1 MGKGRPFL
9 EIFTY
14 ALDEDYRFPILEIFA
29 FLFALGTFVF
39 VDLGAYIGAYSG
51 QIKEALAY
59 NLVSTLCGFPLLF
72 IFVVLIL
79 KNVAYS
85 LGGDL
90 DKGVMQTLFSYPLK
104 RRYIL
109 TAKLLSGLG
118 IALLLFLGIQIF
130 GIFLLAPDVILTYP
144 STVFLTY
151 AAQVCSPAL
160 LFSGLVL
167 IFTLRV
173 KRAGLAFVIGFVL
186 FLAGLIISG
195 FVPSIAYRTGSH
207 LPLQI
212 WAVIDP
218 NSALQT
224 YYSNMGAVGLPPGT
238 WVPSFSEILLYLG
251 AGYLIVAVLF
261 VVGYAYFDRRLEI

>member
-14 ALDEDYRFPILEIFA
+14 ALDEDYRFPLLEIFA

-39 VDLGAYIGAYSG
+39 VDLGAYSG
-51 QIKEALAY
+51 QTGEASAY

-79 KNVAYS
+79 KNVAYG

-90 DKGVMQTLFSYPLK
+90 EKGVIQTLFSYPLK

-109 TAKLLSGLG
+109 TARLLSGLG

-130 GIFLLAPDVILTYP
+130 GLFLLAPDVILTYP

-151 AAQVCSPAL
+151 AAQLCSPVL
-160 LFSGLVL
+160 LLAGLVL
-167 IFTLRV
+167 FFALRL
-173 KRAGLAFVIGFVL
+173 KRAGLALVIGVVL
-186 FLAGLIISG
+186 LLTGLVVSG
-195 FVPSIAYRTGSH
+195 FVTSIAYGTGSH
-207 LPLQI
+207 LSLEI
-212 WAVIDP
+212 WAVINP

-224 YYSNMGAVGLPPGT
+224 YYSNVGVASLPPET
-238 WVPSFSEILLYLG
+238 WVPSFSEALLYLG
-251 AGYLIVAVLF
+251 AGYLIVAALF
-261 VVGYAYFDRRLEI
+261 IVGYIYFDRRLEI

>member
-1 MGKGRPFL
+1 MAKGRPFL

-14 ALDEDYRFPILEIFA
+14 ALDEDYRFPILEVFA
-29 FLFALGTFVF
+29 FLFALGMFVF
-39 VDLGAYIGAYSG
+39 ANFASYPQSG
-51 QIKEALAY
+51 EALAY
-59 NLVSTLCGFPLLF
+59 FMVSTLGGFLILF
-72 IFVVLIL
+72 IFVILVL

-85 LGGDL
+85 LGSDL
-90 DKGVMQTLFSYPLK
+90 ERGVMQTLFSYPLK

-118 IALLLFLGIQIF
+118 VALLLFLGIQIF
-130 GIFLLAPDVILTYP
+130 GLFLLAPDVILTYP

-160 LFSGLVL
+160 LLAGLVL
-167 IFTLRV
+167 LLALRL
-173 KRAGLAFVIGFVL
+173 KRGGLALVIGVVLLFAGLVV
-186 FLAGLIISG
+186 SG
-195 FVPSIAYRTGSH
+195 FVSSIAYRTGSH

-212 WAVIDP
+212 WAVINP

-224 YYSNMGAVGLPPGT
+224 YYSNMIAGGLPHGT
-238 WVPSFSEILLYLG
+238 WVPSFSEVLLYLG
-251 AGYLIVAVLF
+251 AGYLLVAVLF

>member
-39 VDLGAYIGAYSG
+39 ADFALHG
-51 QIKEALAY
+51 QTGEALAY
-59 NLVSTLCGFPLLF
+59 SLVSTLCGFPLLF
-72 IFVVLIL
+72 IFVILIL
-79 KNVAYS
+79 KNVAYG

-90 DKGVMQTLFSYPLK
+90 EKGVMQTLFSYPLK

-118 IALLLFLGIQIF
+118 IAVLLFLGIQIF
-130 GIFLLAPDVILTYP
+130 GLFLLAPDVILTYS

-151 AAQVCSPAL
+151 AAHLCSPAL
-160 LFSGLVL
+160 LLAGLVL
-167 IFTLRV
+167 LLTLRL
-173 KRAGLAFVIGFVL
+173 KRGGLALIIGVIL
-186 FLAGLIISG
+186 FLAGLIFSG
-195 FVPSIAYRTGSH
+195 EVTYIAYATDSDV
-207 LPLQI
+207 LLKI
-212 WAVIDP
+212 WAVINP
-218 NSALQT
+218 NLALQA
-224 YYSNMGAVGLPPGT
+224 YYYHMGTSGFLFGGET
-238 WVPSFSEILLYLG
+238 WVPSFSEVLLYLG

-261 VVGYAYFDRRLEI
+261 IVGYIYFDRRLEI

>member
-9 EIFTY
+9 EVFTY

-29 FLFALGTFVF
+29 FLFALGMFVF
-39 VDLGAYIGAYSG
+39 ANFALYG
-51 QIKEALAY
+51 QTGEALAY
-59 NLVSTLCGFPLLF
+59 NLVSTLGGFLILF
-72 IFVVLIL
+72 IFVILVL
-79 KNVAYS
+79 KNVAYG
-85 LGGDL
+85 LGSDL
-90 DKGVMQTLFSYPLK
+90 EKGVMQTLFSYPLK

-118 IALLLFLGIQIF
+118 VALLLFLGIQIF
-130 GIFLLAPDVILTYP
+130 GLFLLAPDVILTYP

-238 WVPSFSEILLYLG
+238 CESQLSGFKLNQAKAKVALKVLYIKQLG
-251 AGYLIVAVLF
+251 LPVM
-261 VVGYAYFDRRLEI
+261 

>member
-39 VDLGAYIGAYSG
+39 ANLGVYG
-51 QIKEALAY
+51 QTEEALAY
-59 NLVSTLCGFPLLF
+59 SLVSTLCGFPLLF

-79 KNVAYS
+79 KNVAYG
-85 LGGDL
+85 LGSDL
-90 DKGVMQTLFSYPLK
+90 DRGVMQTLFSYPLK

-130 GIFLLAPDVILTYP
+130 GLLLLAPNVILTYP

-151 AAQVCSPAL
+151 AAQLCSPAL
-160 LFSGLVL
+160 LLAGLVLLLTLRLKRGGLALIIGVVLLFAGLVVSGLV
-167 IFTLRV
+167 T
-173 KRAGLAFVIGFVL
+173 
-186 FLAGLIISG
+186 
-195 FVPSIAYRTGSH
+195 SIAYGTGSDVI
-207 LPLQI
+207 LKI

-218 NSALQT
+218 NLALQT
-224 YYSNMGAVGLPPGT
+224 YYYHMGAVGFASGT
-238 WVPSFSEILLYLG
+238 WVPTFSEVLLYLG
-251 AGYLIVAVLF
+251 AGYLIVAATF
-261 VVGYAYFDRRLEI
+261 IAGYAYFDRRLEI

>member
-39 VDLGAYIGAYSG
+39 VDFASYG
-51 QIKEALAY
+51 QTGEALAY

-79 KNVAYS
+79 KNVAYG

-90 DKGVMQTLFSYPLK
+90 DKGVMQTMFSYPLK

-109 TAKLLSGLG
+109 RARLLSGLG
-118 IALLLFLGIQIF
+118 IALLLFFGIQIF
-130 GIFLLAPDVILTYP
+130 GLFLLAPDVILTYP

-151 AAQVCSPAL
+151 AAQLCSPAL
-160 LFSGLVL
+160 LLAGLVL
-167 IFTLRV
+167 LLTLRL
-173 KRAGLAFVIGFVL
+173 KRGGLALIIGVVL
-186 FLAGLIISG
+186 FLAGLIVSG
-195 FVPSIAYRTGSH
+195 FVTSIAYGTGSD
-207 LPLQI
+207 LSLKI
-212 WAVIDP
+212 WAVINP
-218 NSALQT
+218 NSALQR
-224 YYSNMGAVGLPPGT
+224 YYMGTPGLFFAEET
-238 WVPSFSEILLYLG
+238 WVPSFSEVLLYLG
-251 AGYLIVAVLF
+251 AGYLIVAAIF
-261 VVGYAYFDRRLEI
+261 VVGYVYFERRLEI

>member
-39 VDLGAYIGAYSG
+39 VDLGAYSG

-59 NLVSTLCGFPLLF
+59 SLVSTLCGFPLLF

-118 IALLLFLGIQIF
+118 IALLVFFGIQIF
-130 GIFLLAPDVILTYP
+130 GLFLLAPDVILTYP
-144 STVFLTY
+144 GTVFLTY
-151 AAQVCSPAL
+151 AAQLCSPVL
-160 LFSGLVL
+160 LLAGLVL
-167 IFTLRV
+167 FFTLRL
-173 KRAGLAFVIGFVL
+173 KRGGLALVIGVVL
-186 FLAGLIISG
+186 FLAGLVVSG
-195 FVPSIAYRTGSH
+195 FVTSIAYGTGSD
-207 LPLQI
+207 LSLKI
-212 WAVIDP
+212 WAVINP
-218 NSALQT
+218 NSALQI
-224 YYSNMGAVGLPPGT
+224 YYYHMGMVGFAPET
-238 WVPSFSEILLYLG
+238 WVPSFSEVLLYLG
-251 AGYLIVAVLF
+251 AGYLIVAALF
-261 VVGYAYFDRRLEI
+261 VVGYVYFERRLEI

>member
-39 VDLGAYIGAYSG
+39 ANLGAYG
-51 QIKEALAY
+51 QTEEALAY
-59 NLVSTLCGFPLLF
+59 SLVSTLCGFPLLF

-79 KNVAYS
+79 KNVAYG

-90 DKGVMQTLFSYPLK
+90 EKGVMQTLFSYPLK

-118 IALLLFLGIQIF
+118 IAVLLFLGIQIF
-130 GIFLLAPDVILTYP
+130 GLFLLAPDVILTYP

-151 AAQVCSPAL
+151 AAQLCSPAL
-160 LFSGLVL
+160 LLAGLVLLLTLRLKRGGLAVVIGLVLLLAGLVVSGLV
-167 IFTLRV
+167 T
-173 KRAGLAFVIGFVL
+173 
-186 FLAGLIISG
+186 
-195 FVPSIAYRTGSH
+195 SIAYGTGSDV
-207 LPLQI
+207 LLKI
-212 WAVIDP
+212 WAVINP

-224 YYSNMGAVGLPPGT
+224 YYYHMGAVGFAPET
-238 WVPSFSEILLYLG
+238 WFPSFSEVLLYLG

>member
-39 VDLGAYIGAYSG
+39 ADLGAYG
-51 QIKEALAY
+51 QTEEALAY
-59 NLVSTLCGFPLLF
+59 NLVSTSCGFPLLF
-72 IFVVLIL
+72 IFMVLIL

-130 GIFLLAPDVILTYP
+130 GLFLLAPDVILTYP

-151 AAQVCSPAL
+151 AAQLCSPAL
-160 LFSGLVL
+160 LLAGLVL
-167 IFTLRV
+167 LFTLRL
-173 KRAGLAFVIGFVL
+173 KRGGLAVVIGVVL
-186 FLAGLIISG
+186 FL
-195 FVPSIAYRTGSH
+195 VVTSIAYVTGSDVF
-207 LPLQI
+207 LKI
-212 WAVIDP
+212 WAVINP

-224 YYSNMGAVGLPPGT
+224 YYYHMGAVGFASET

-251 AGYLIVAVLF
+251 AGYLIVAAIF
-261 VVGYAYFDRRLEI
+261 VVGYVYFERRLEI

>member
-29 FLFALGTFVF
+29 FFFALGTFVF
-39 VDLGAYIGAYSG
+39 VDLGAYSG
-51 QIKEALAY
+51 QTGEALAY

-79 KNVAYS
+79 KNVAYG

-90 DKGVMQTLFSYPLK
+90 EKGVMQTLFSYPLK

-118 IALLLFLGIQIF
+118 IALLLLLGIQIF
-130 GIFLLAPDVILTYP
+130 GLFLLAPDVILTYP

-151 AAQVCSPAL
+151 AAQLCSPAL
-160 LFSGLVL
+160 LLAGLVL
-167 IFTLRV
+167 LLTLRL
-173 KRAGLAFVIGFVL
+173 KRAGLALVIGVVL
-186 FLAGLIISG
+186 LFAGLVVSG
-195 FVPSIAYRTGSH
+195 LVYSIAYGTGSDVA
-207 LPLQI
+207 LKI
-212 WAVIDP
+212 WAVINP
-218 NSALQT
+218 NLALQT
-224 YYSNMGAVGLPPGT
+224 YYYPMGAVGFASET
-238 WVPSFSEILLYLG
+238 WVPSFSEVLLYLG
-251 AGYLIVAVLF
+251 AGYLIVAAIF
-261 VVGYAYFDRRLEI
+261 VVGYVYFERRLEI

>member
-39 VDLGAYIGAYSG
+39 ADFALYGQTGEAQAYS
-51 QIKEALAY
+51 
-59 NLVSTLCGFPLLF
+59 LVSTLCGFPLLF

-79 KNVAYS
+79 KNVAYG
-85 LGGDL
+85 LGSDL
-90 DKGVMQTLFSYPLK
+90 DRGVMQTLFSYPLK

-130 GIFLLAPDVILTYP
+130 GLFLLAPNVILTYP
-144 STVFLTY
+144 GTVFLTY
-151 AAQVCSPAL
+151 AAQLCSPAL
-160 LFSGLVL
+160 LLAGLVLLLTLRLKRGGLALIIGVVLLFAGLVVSGLV
-167 IFTLRV
+167 T
-173 KRAGLAFVIGFVL
+173 
-186 FLAGLIISG
+186 
-195 FVPSIAYRTGSH
+195 SIAYGTGSDVI
-207 LPLQI
+207 LKI

-218 NSALQT
+218 NLALQT
-224 YYSNMGAVGLPPGT
+224 YYYHMGAVGFASGT
-238 WVPSFSEILLYLG
+238 WVPTFSEVLLYLG
-251 AGYLIVAVLF
+251 AGYLIVAATF
-261 VVGYAYFDRRLEI
+261 IAGYAYFDRRLEI

>member
-39 VDLGAYIGAYSG
+39 ADFAPYGQTEEAIAYS
-51 QIKEALAY
+51 
-59 NLVSTLCGFPLLF
+59 LVSTLCGFPLLF
-72 IFVVLIL
+72 IFVFLIL
-79 KNVAYS
+79 KNVAYG

-90 DKGVMQTLFSYPLK
+90 EKGVMQTLFSYPLK

-118 IALLLFLGIQIF
+118 IAVLFFFGIQIF
-130 GIFLLAPDVILTYP
+130 GLFLLAPDVILTYP
-144 STVFLTY
+144 GTVFLTY
-151 AAQVCSPAL
+151 AAQLCSPAL
-160 LFSGLVL
+160 LLAGLVL
-167 IFTLRV
+167 LLTLRL
-173 KRAGLAFVIGFVL
+173 KRGGLAVVIGVVL
-186 FLAGLIISG
+186 FLAGLVVSG
-195 FVPSIAYRTGSH
+195 FVTSIAYGTGSDVS
-207 LPLQI
+207 LKI

-224 YYSNMGAVGLPPGT
+224 YYYHMGAVDFAPKT
-238 WVPSFSEILLYLG
+238 WLPSFSEVLLYLG
-251 AGYLIVAVLF
+251 AGYLIVAAIF
-261 VVGYAYFDRRLEI
+261 TAGYIYFDRRLEI